1 MADFLKLSQTKSL
14 ENIKKAANE
23 LKTAQNSAANSAS
36 SSTSIFSM
44 GDNSVNV
51 SDLKDNNFI
60 EALSG
65 KKAEELSDL
74 EKAQYELISAMADTD
89 GDGKI
94 SKTEIQGLDSDKTG
108 KINQTDIDAM
118 FAELGIGTDSSI
130 DDLLDAVD
138 SILTSEEN
146 PVEEATI
153 ASKSGAAYNKED
165 GTYSLKVEDYRDGK
179 VQDDG
184 EGGKRYPNGS
194 YWGMVTNAYPNVSEA
209 DKEKVYEMI
218 GEMNGFDWKTHTLYT
233 GDEIKL
239 PILEY
244 DKDGNVTGYHKSE
257 KVEDKQQGTKP
268 ATTNTG
274 STTAS
279 SSTGVQRGSTSATSA
294 TNVKSSSTSA
304 NSSTTI
310 YSTTKS
316 STTEKANTDYSE
328 LNKFVQQCKDGGFV
342 SVDSLEK
349 LLSKVETGNYN
360 IKDFIAEYD
369 KNNSP
374 KFMETFDV
382 KELYTTEEGQE
393 VANKFADLFIEAYGG
408 ADSTELAKYVDK
420 ACENKDMGGFY
431 LAGAPTL
438 MQSIYQNASDEILAK
453 AVKDPTNQTSLSSFY
468 QNGVYD
474 NTYESG
480 LQGLHKA
487 EADYQENVKIM
498 NEFQELY
505 QKYQNDSVTK
515 NQVEYD
521 NYGCTDGKWDPFH
534 KNYEGKNSIA
544 DIYEKFTK
552 DGMGNGSINYS
563 KYHIS
568 MYKEA
573 LEKLREY
580 DKLMG

>member
-14 ENIKKAANE
+14 ENIKKVANE
-23 LKTAQNSAANSAS
+23 LKTAQSSAANSAS

-44 GDNSVNV
+44 GGSSTSVSAFENA
-51 SDLKDNNFI
+51 DFA

-74 EKAQYELISAMADTD
+74 EKAQYELISAMADKD
-89 GDGKI
+89 GDGKV
-94 SKTEIQGLDSDKTG
+94 SKTEIQGLDSDNSG
-108 KINQTDIDAM
+108 KIDQTDIDAM
-118 FAELGIGTDSSI
+118 FAELGLGSDSSI

-153 ASKSGAAYNKED
+153 AAKSGATYNKED

-209 DKEKVYEMI
+209 DKEKVYDMI
-218 GEMNGFDWKTHTLYT
+218 GEMNGFDWKTHNLYT

-257 KVEDKQQGTKP
+257 KIEEKQQGTKP

-274 STTAS
+274 STATTATT
-279 SSTGVQRGSTSATSA
+279 SSTSVQRGSTSATSSS
-294 TNVKSSSTSA
+294 NVKSSSTAAS
-304 NSSTTI
+304 SSTNT
-310 YSTTKS
+310 SQ
-316 STTEKANTDYSE
+316 KANTDYSE
-328 LNKFVQQCKDGGFV
+328 LNKFVKQCQDGGFV
-342 SVDSLEK
+342 SVDSLDK
-349 LLSKVETGNYN
+349 LLSKVESGDYN
-360 IKDFIAEYD
+360 LKDFIAEYD
-369 KNNSP
+369 KNNDP
-374 KFMETFDV
+374 KFMEAFDV
-382 KELYTTEEGQE
+382 RELYTTEDGQE
-393 VANKFADLFIEAYGG
+393 VADKFADMFIESYGG
-408 ADSTELAKYVDK
+408 ANSIELAKYVDK
-420 ACENKDMGGFY
+420 ACNNDHMGGFY

-438 MQSIYQNASDEILAK
+438 MQTIYQNASDEIIAK
-453 AVKDPTNQTSLSSFY
+453 APKDPTNETSLSSFY
-468 QNGVYD
+468 QNGIYD
-474 NTYESG
+474 NTYNAG
-480 LQGLHKA
+480 LQGLHTA
-487 EADYQENVKIM
+487 EADYKQNVKIM
-498 NEFQELY
+498 NEFNELY
-505 QKYQNDSVTK
+505 TKYANSSVLK
-515 NQVEYD
+515 QEVEYE

-580 DKLMG
+580 DKLMS

>member
-23 LKTAQNSAANSAS
+23 LKTAQSSAANSAS

-44 GDNSVNV
+44 GGSSTSVSAFENA
-51 SDLKDNNFI
+51 DFA

-74 EKAQYELISAMADTD
+74 EKAQYELISAMADKD
-89 GDGKI
+89 GDGKV
-94 SKTEIQGLDSDKTG
+94 SKTEIQGLDSDNSG
-108 KINQTDIDAM
+108 KIDQTDIDAM
-118 FAELGIGTDSSI
+118 FAELGLGSDSSI

-153 ASKSGAAYNKED
+153 AAKSGATYNKED

-209 DKEKVYEMI
+209 DKEKVYDMI
-218 GEMNGFDWKTHTLYT
+218 GEMNGFDWKTHNLYT

-257 KVEDKQQGTKP
+257 KIEEKQQGTKP

-274 STTAS
+274 STATT
-279 SSTGVQRGSTSATSA
+279 SSTSVQRGSTSATSSS
-294 TNVKSSSTSA
+294 NVKSSSSTAAS
-304 NSSTTI
+304 SSTNT
-310 YSTTKS
+310 SQ
-316 STTEKANTDYSE
+316 KANTDYSE
-328 LNKFVQQCKDGGFV
+328 LNKFVKQCQDGGFV
-342 SVDSLEK
+342 SVDSLDK
-349 LLSKVETGNYN
+349 LLSKVESGDYN
-360 IKDFIAEYD
+360 LKDFIAEYD
-369 KNNSP
+369 KNNDP
-374 KFMETFDV
+374 KFMEAFDV
-382 KELYTTEEGQE
+382 RELYTTEDGQE
-393 VANKFADLFIEAYGG
+393 VADKFADMFIESYGG
-408 ADSTELAKYVDK
+408 ANSIELAKYVDK
-420 ACENKDMGGFY
+420 ACNNDDMGGFY

-438 MQSIYQNASDEILAK
+438 MQTIYQNASDEIIAK
-453 AVKDPTNQTSLSSFY
+453 APKDPTNETSLSSFY
-468 QNGVYD
+468 QNGIYD
-474 NTYESG
+474 NTYNAG
-480 LQGLHKA
+480 LQGLHTA
-487 EADYQENVKIM
+487 EADYKQNVKIM
-498 NEFQELY
+498 NEFNELY
-505 QKYQNDSVTK
+505 QKYQNDSVIK
-515 NQVEYD
+515 NEVEYE

-573 LEKLREY
+573 LEKLKEY
-580 DKLMG
+580 DKLMS